1 MGKRADGGLGALPE
15 WDLGDLY
22 PGRDSPELS
31 AALSAAA
38 SAASD
43 FARRYKGRLKGLSGR
58 ALGAAV
64 AEYEAIEEAMARVMS
79 YAQLLYAGNTS
90 DAETARFYQ
99 NTLETMNAV
108 AADLL
113 FFALEINRL
122 DEGALAR
129 RLRSPALRRYAPW
142 LREVRA
148 HRPYQLA
155 QKLEMVLHNKAV
167 SGRAAWTRLFDE
179 TMAGLRVRIDGRA
192 LALEEAFDRLTDA
205 DGAVRKQAGKAL
217 GRVLARNVRTLALIT
232 NTLAKDKAIEDD
244 LRGYPDPATSRHV
257 SNSVEGR
264 VVEALVDAVTAAYPA
279 LSHRY
284 YRLKAR
290 WLKKQKLEYWDR
302 SAPLPEAGERRYPWD
317 EAAELVLDSYARF
330 SPAMAEIGRRFFDN
344 PWIDAPVRPGKA
356 PGAFAHS
363 TVPSVHPYLLL
374 NYLGKPRD
382 VMTLAHE
389 LGHGVHQVLAAPQ
402 GALMADTPLTL
413 AETASVFGEQL
424 TFRSLLDAEAD
435 PARRRVLLASKVED
449 MLNTVVRQVAFY
461 SFERAV
467 HEERQRG
474 ELLAERIGEI
484 WLDIQRHSLGP
495 AFRFAPE
502 YRNYWSYIPHFIH
515 APFYV
520 YAYAFGDCLVNA
532 LYAVY
537 RRAPAGF
544 EKKYL
549 AMLRAGGTQR
559 HSELLRPFGLDAGD
573 PAFWSTGLGVIGGM
587 IDELE
592 AA

>member
-1 MGKRADGGLGALPE
+1 MAKRTNDGLGALPV
-15 WDLGDLY
+15 WDLGDLFA
-22 PGRDSPELS
+22 GRDSAELE
-31 AALSAAA
+31 AALAAAA
-38 SAASD
+38 STAAD
-43 FARRYKGRLKGLSGR
+43 FGKRHKGRLKGLTGR

-79 YAQLLYAGNTS
+79 YAQLLYAGNTG
-90 DAETARFYQ
+90 DAEVARFYQ
-99 NTLETMNAV
+99 NTLETINAV
-108 AADLL
+108 SADLL

-122 DEGALAR
+122 DDDALTR
-129 RLRSPALRRYAPW
+129 RLKSPALKRYAPW

-148 HRPYQLA
+148 HRPHQLA
-155 QKLEMVLHNKAV
+155 QKLETVLHQKAV
-167 SGRAAWTRLFDE
+167 VGRAAWTRLFDE
-179 TMAGLRVRIDGRA
+179 TQASLRVRIDGRA
-192 LALEEAFDRLTDA
+192 LALEEAFDRLTDPK
-205 DGAVRKQAGKAL
+205 GAVRKQAAKAL
-217 GRVLARNVRTLALIT
+217 GRVFARNVRTLALIT

-244 LRGYPDPATSRHV
+244 LRGYPEPAASRHV
-257 SNSVEGR
+257 SNQVEGR
-264 VVEALVDAVTAAYPA
+264 VVEALVGAVVDAYPA

-290 WLKKQKLEYWDR
+290 WLGKDKLEYWDR
-302 SAPLPEAGERRYPWD
+302 TAPLPGADERRYRWE
-317 EAAELVLDSYARF
+317 EARDLVLDSYARF
-330 SPAMAEIGRRFFDN
+330 SPRMAEIGRRFFDSA
-344 PWIDAPVRPGKA
+344 WIDAPVRPGKA

-389 LGHGVHQVLAAPQ
+389 LGHGVHQVLAAPR

-424 TFRSLLDAEAD
+424 TFRALLDAEAD
-435 PARRRVLLASKVED
+435 PARRRVLVALKVED
-449 MLNTVVRQVAFY
+449 MLNTVVRQIAFY
-461 SFERAV
+461 TFERAL
-467 HEERQRG
+467 HDERRGG
-474 ELLAERIGEI
+474 ELLPERIGEI
-484 WLDIQRHSLGP
+484 WLDIQRQSLGP
-495 AFRFAPE
+495 AFHFAAE
-502 YRNYWSYIPHFIH
+502 YRNYWCYIPHFIH

-537 RRAPAGF
+537 QRAPAGF

-549 AMLRAGGTQR
+549 AMLRAGGTKR
-559 HSELLRPFGLDAGD
+559 HGALLQPFGLDAGD
-573 PAFWSTGLGVIGGM
+573 PAFWSTGLGVIGGL

-592 AA
+592 AT